1 MKIRKY
7 ISVIAIMLGLF
18 SIEANEYLN
27 WTISSFVERKDIK
40 EILVYNG
47 KNELIEKWLYKK
59 VSDDEIDEVFVD
71 RRRNEEYRASTLQ
84 FTENQI
90 LSTSYS
96 QQGEPYLIVCK
107 TYNSEGKVVFD
118 HTESYEYD
126 WYSDSD
132 ELIKKVK
139 SYSNEYDNL
148 GRLIRTE
155 VTGEYVDYIEY
166 SYGDDGFPVAE
177 TFYFVDG
184 SQMVSKHEFVDEN
197 SYTVYSPYY
206 FFERYHRFSRRIAR
220 EKGYKIVRDYLYW
233 KEEDRDE
240 SYASFMQIWKRDRLM
255 EYYEYGK
262 QFIIIYENDNKKQ
275 RLKNSLLLNNRIAG
289 EYVEKEVDK

>member
-1 MKIRKY
+1 MKVRKY
-7 ISVIAIMLGLF
+7 ISIIAIMLGLF

-27 WTISSFVERKDIK
+27 WTMGSFIERKDIK
-40 EILVYNG
+40 EILVYSRE
-47 KNELIEKWLYKK
+47 NELLFKMVYKK
-59 VSDDEIDEVFVD
+59 ITDDEIDEIYVNYK
-71 RRRNEEYRASTLQ
+71 RSEEYRLSTLK
-84 FTENQI
+84 FNENQI
-90 LSTSYS
+90 VSISYRE
-96 QQGEPYLIVCK
+96 GEPNNITTRTFDSDK
-107 TYNSEGKVVFD
+107 RNVFT
-118 HTESYEYD
+118 HIESYDYD

-132 ELIKKVK
+132 ELVKKIK
-139 SYSNEYDNL
+139 SYSDEYDNL
-148 GRLIRTE
+148 DRLIRTE

-184 SQMVSKHEFVDEN
+184 SKMVSKYEFIDKDN
-197 SYTVYSPYY
+197 YTVYSPYY
-206 FFERYHRFSRRIAR
+206 FLERYHRFSRRIAR

-233 KEEDRDE
+233 SEEDRDE